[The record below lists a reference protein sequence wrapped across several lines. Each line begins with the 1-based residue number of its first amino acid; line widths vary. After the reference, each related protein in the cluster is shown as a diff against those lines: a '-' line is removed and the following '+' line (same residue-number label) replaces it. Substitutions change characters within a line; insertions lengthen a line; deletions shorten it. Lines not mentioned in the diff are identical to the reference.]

1 MGQLLIPDLDDTL
14 IEAVRQRALAH
25 GTSIEDEVRRI
36 LTASVSLTREEVL
49 ADLDASRQK
58 IGRLNGVSALNDLR
72 LDRARDG

>member
-14 IEAVRQRALAH
+14 IEAVRQRALAR